1 MADRADAFQDAA
13 RLLDEELARLAASAD
28 ALATRTPVSPRE
40 RAKAIKYAVTSFA
53 RNVQFVVRVKG
64 QHYSGLS
71 NEALFEVRANEGRD
85 FLERTVQMD
94 QWVRREMLAAFD
106 GFERVPTLDDLRKLH
121 TKLVIQY
128 IANVRFARG
137 RANQDDGFESRQG
150 GKQLRQIRHAS
161 SDVLAGRCTNR
172 CAIRRAEVPGDNV
185 PNGNLPTLDT
195 SLLQLPSEVAGGWVR
210 VIKRDF
216 SGFQRL
222 GARCL
227 EQEKKL
233 RLLVAIQRVEP
244 GYSLG

>member
-40 RAKAIKYAVTSFA
+40 RVKAIKYAVTSFA

-94 QWVRREMLAAFD
+94 QWVRREMLVAFD

-137 RANQDDGFESRQG
+137 GGDLILTPLTSRYAAY
-150 GKQLRQIRHAS
+150 KRK
-161 SDVLAGRCTNR
+161 AGR
-172 CAIRRAEVPGDNV
+172 
-185 PNGNLPTLDT
+185 
-195 SLLQLPSEVAGGWVR
+195 
-210 VIKRDF
+210 
-216 SGFQRL
+216 
-222 GARCL
+222 GARPIGVWSGKHLAALRAQGYL
-227 EQEKKL
+227 EY
-233 RLLVAIQRVEP
+233 R
-244 GYSLG
+244 